1 MDPLTLAAIAAGGQA
16 LSAIPSIIPTK
27 TERAN
32 KKELEALQRRQEL
45 GTLGLSD
52 EERRQLEESYAMKQG
67 ATQAA
72 AEAQRNRLLQ
82 GGMGVSGGQALLSE
96 AALAEAETN
105 SQVASQQAIEAAN
118 LAKAQQEE
126 QQIRDLQATL
136 DETAMAR
143 REAIG
148 SIPMAGVGAYTGQLA
163 TEQLLSGGLSGKE
176 LQGAMAITKEFGL
189 TQDEATKQLLYLK
202 QNNKKLYDFY
212 TNPEA
217 TSYLSMLGGM

>member
-1 MDPLTLAAIAAGGQA
+1 M
-16 LSAIPSIIPTK
+16 
-27 TERAN
+27 
-32 KKELEALQRRQEL
+32 
-45 GTLGLSD
+45 LGLTE
-52 EERRQLEESYAMKQG
+52 EERRQLEESYAMKQT
-67 ATQAA
+67 ATQQA

-118 LAKAQQEE
+118 NAKRLQEE
-126 QQIRDLQATL
+126 QQIRDLQASL
-136 DETAMAR
+136 DEAAMAR

-148 SIPMAGVGAYTGQLA
+148 SIPAAGVGAYTGQMA
-163 TEQLLSGGLSGKE
+163 TERLLSGGLSGKE

-217 TSYLSMLGGM
+217 TSYLSMLEGF